1 MKRRHAMPFGAA
13 VLDGGG
19 VHFRLWAPGARHV
32 ELELGEAPDV
42 RRVAAAPAA
51 DGWYEWR
58 IEDAGAGSRYRYRID
73 EQVTVPDPASR
84 YQPDDVHGASVVI
97 DPGSYRWT
105 DGDWRGRPWEDVVL
119 YELHVGSFTASGN
132 YAGVEQRLDYL
143 AGLGVTAI
151 ELMPLGDFP
160 GKRNW
165 GYDGALPFAPDARYG
180 HPDDL
185 KRLIDAAHARG
196 LMVFLDVVYNHFGPD
211 GNYLHV
217 YAPDFFTERHR
228 TPWGAA
234 INFDGRAARTV
245 RDYFIHNALY
255 WLEEF
260 HVDGLRLDAVHA
272 IADDSQPD
280 ILRELAE
287 AVRRGPGAARHVHL
301 VLENDRNAARYLERN
316 AAGLPRWYDAQ
327 WNDDFHHLLH
337 VLTTGDTDGYYADF
351 AVAPMRLL
359 GRCLTEGFAFQ
370 GEASRY
376 RDGAARGEVSRH
388 LPPTA
393 FVNFLQNHDQ
403 VGNRAFGERCTELAP
418 AAAVRAATA
427 VLLLAPSPPL
437 LFMGQEWAS
446 ARPFLFFCDFNTELA
461 ARVTEGRR
469 SEFARFAQFADPA
482 TRARIPDPG
491 AAETYRRCVL
501 DWHEPEIADHA
512 RWLALHREL
521 LALRARYI
529 VPRLRTAGEIRAHYQ
544 LLGERALAA
553 RWRFDDGD
561 ELALLCNLDP
571 APWRGTVPLDGQLL
585 FSTDPEVSK
594 SHLPPWSVAWSLVS
608 S

>member
-1 MKRRHAMPFGAA
+1 MQRRHTMPFGAT
-13 VLDGGG
+13 VLDEGG
-19 VHFRLWAPGARHV
+19 VRFRLWAPGARRV
-32 ELELGEAPDV
+32 ELELDARRLAAVPDANGWCEWSV
-42 RRVAAAPAA
+42 ADAAA
-51 DGWYEWR
+51 GT
-58 IEDAGAGSRYRYRID
+58 RYRYRID
-73 EQVTVPDPASR
+73 ERVSVPDPASR
-84 YQPDDVHGASVVI
+84 YQPDDVHGASAVI
-97 DPGSYRWT
+97 DPGAYRWN
-105 DGDWRGRPWEDVVL
+105 DRDWRGRPWDEAVL
-119 YELHVGSFTASGN
+119 YELHVGSFTPAGN
-132 YAGVEQRLDYL
+132 FSGVEQRLDYL

-160 GKRNW
+160 GARNW
-165 GYDGALPFAPDARYG
+165 GYDGVLPFAPDARYG
-180 HPDDL
+180 HPDEL
-185 KRLIDAAHARG
+185 KHLVEAAHARG

-234 INFDGRAARTV
+234 INFDSRAARTV
-245 RDYFIHNALY
+245 RDFFIHNALY

-260 HVDGLRLDAVHA
+260 HLDGLRLDAVHA
-272 IADDSQPD
+272 ITDDSSPD
-280 ILRELAE
+280 ILQELAE

-316 AAGLPRWYDAQ
+316 PAGLPRWYDAQ

-359 GRCLTEGFAFQ
+359 GRCLTEGFAYQ
-370 GEASRY
+370 GEPSAY
-376 RDGAARGEVSRH
+376 RHGRTRGEPSAQ

-403 VGNRAFGERCTELAP
+403 VGNRAFGERCTELAS

-446 ARPFLFFCDFNTELA
+446 TRPFLFFCDFGPELA

-469 SEFARFAQFADPA
+469 NEFARFAQFADPA

-491 AAETYRRCVL
+491 AAATFERCVL
-501 DWHEPEIADHA
+501 DWRAAETPAHA
-512 RWLALHREL
+512 PWLALHREL

-529 VPRLRTAGEIRAHYQ
+529 VPRLRAAAEIRARYE
-544 LLGERALAA
+544 LLGPGALAA
-553 RWRFDDGD
+553 HWHFDDGD
-561 ELALLCNLDP
+561 ELVLRCNFHDAPLRDLAPVPGPLLYAS
-571 APWRGTVPLDGQLL
+571 APDAG
-585 FSTDPEVSK
+585 
-594 SHLPPWSVAWSLVS
+594 SHLPPWSAAWFLLS